1 MCQTNSKAVASMLAL
16 KSFKDDARRN
26 WKGRLFDNMAFVL
39 KRKLHLKLSAITFLG
54 EIWMVPFWSLWGF
67 FLGVL
72 LRGDKTSGQDPH
84 NRGTLVYWF
93 AWQFVMLRQ
102 KHSNATGAARRRS
115 QGFVTRPF
123 LIAWRAKIPLIYL
136 LRWQIFD
143 TARVFAQRRTPG
155 WRTLKFHVAC
165 IRILNG
171 IQFAQFPSPNH

>member
-102 KHSNATGAARRRS
+102 KHSNATGADVLRASSLVPSSLRDEPKYHS
-115 QGFVTRPF
+115 FICWDGKS
-123 LIAWRAKIPLIYL
+123 LIRQEYL
-136 LRWQIFD
+136 HNAGRQDDGLLSF
-143 TARVFAQRRTPG
+143 
-155 WRTLKFHVAC
+155 TLLV
-165 IRILNG
+165 
-171 IQFAQFPSPNH
+171 